1 MATTRKRTTQR
12 ATKRGTKRA
21 TKRATPQRAPQKT
34 HSVRASLSIPEL
46 TRAGSSLNLQL
57 YARGEK
63 IGEMEMGQGSLFW
76 YGRNRQ
82 KRKRIEW
89 SKFAEMMDEL
99 AYGRR

>member
-1 MATTRKRTTQR
+1 MASTKKRT
-12 ATKRGTKRA
+12 AKKRTAKKRTA
-21 TKRATPQRAPQKT
+21 RKRAPQKT

-76 YGRNRQ
+76 YGRNRHT
-82 KRKRIEW
+82 RKRIQW
-89 SKFAEMMDEL
+89 SNFAEMMDEL
-99 AYGRR
+99 AYGR

>member
-1 MATTRKRTTQR
+1 MASTRKR
-12 ATKRGTKRA
+12 ATKRTKRA
-21 TKRATPQRAPQKT
+21 TKRTKRATKQRAPRKT

-76 YGRNRQ
+76 YGRNRHT
-82 KRKRIEW
+82 RKRIEW